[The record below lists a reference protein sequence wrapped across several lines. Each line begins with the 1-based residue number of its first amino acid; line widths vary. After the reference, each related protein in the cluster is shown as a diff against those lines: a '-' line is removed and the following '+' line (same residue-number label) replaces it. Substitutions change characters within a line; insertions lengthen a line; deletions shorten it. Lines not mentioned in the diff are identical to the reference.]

1 MATNLDKFID
11 IEQMIEEAKP
21 LMAEYKGVLEER
33 QTYMSVY
40 RSEYRKLRDGAKK
53 AVQSLEKDIERLED
67 LKDEYEAV
75 RKSISDAIGVL
86 AEVRE
91 TEEETEE
98 LEKVIKELRSVLG
111 LFNRSKSI
119 NYRALQ
125 EAQGI
130 SLKYN
135 IPISDLETVM
145 GRLEDLEVKDTNKI
159 NTCIEELKKADN
171 LYLSSFIE
179 YRALCEDGDE
189 IYMLYSDIVDDLL
202 DAGLVEASEILEEVL
217 PEANNDRIKRPDKEP
232 LLNILI
238 PIKSGGLEYFQS
250 KNKNSFAYDLN
261 RKFAEELAYC
271 RRALL
276 EDREYVGTSNAFDRL
291 ETAFDELSDYMYERY
306 HQLGGTPVNYHGHDD
321 RKR

>member
-1 MATNLDKFID
+1 MATNLDKFIN

-91 TEEETEE
+91 TEEDTEE

-135 IPISDLETVM
+135 IPISDLDTVL
-145 GRLEDLEVKDTNKI
+145 GRLEDLDVKDTNKI

-189 IYMLYSDIVDDLL
+189 IYLLYSDIVDDLL

>member
-1 MATNLDKFID
+1 MATNLDKFLD
-11 IEQMIEEAKP
+11 IETMMDEAKP
-21 LMAEYKGVLEER
+21 LMNEYKEVLEER

-53 AVQSLEKDIERLED
+53 TILRLEKEIEKIED
-67 LKDEYEAV
+67 LEDEYEAV
-75 RKSISDAIGVL
+75 KKSISEAIGIL
-86 AEVRE
+86 TEVRE

-111 LFNRSKSI
+111 LFNRTK
-119 NYRALQ
+119 NVNHRALQ
-125 EAQGI
+125 EAQDI
-130 SLKYN
+130 SNKYN
-135 IPISDLETVM
+135 IPINDLETVLE
-145 GRLEDLEVKDTNKI
+145 RLEKIEVKDANKI
-159 NTCIEELKKADN
+159 NERIEELRKADSM
-171 LYLSSFIE
+171 YLSSFVE

-250 KNKNSFAYDLN
+250 KNKNSFSYDLN
-261 RKFAEELAYC
+261 RKFAVELAYC

-276 EDREYVGTSNAFDRL
+276 EDREYVGTCNAFDRL
-291 ETAFDELSDYMYERY
+291 ETAFEELSGYMYERY
-306 HQLGGTPVNYHGHDD
+306 HQLGGTPINYHGHDD